1 MSTVLVAL
9 VPLVLLG
16 GLALGWAL
24 MIAAQRWED

>member
-24 MIAAQRWED
+24 MIAAQRGED